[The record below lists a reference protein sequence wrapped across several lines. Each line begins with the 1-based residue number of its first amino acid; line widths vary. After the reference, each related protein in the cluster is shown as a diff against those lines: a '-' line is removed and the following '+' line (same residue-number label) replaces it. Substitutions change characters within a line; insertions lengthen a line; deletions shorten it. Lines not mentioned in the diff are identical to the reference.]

1 MFKDLLL
8 SFHKAVGLQSCFQV
22 LREFKRPADVTEKE
36 IDAAGDG
43 MDHISMSLRNIF
55 K

>member
-1 MFKDLLL
+1 MTATDNF
-8 SFHKAVGLQSCFQV
+8 GPCFQV

-43 MDHISMSLRNIF
+43 TDHIFFL
-55 K
+55 